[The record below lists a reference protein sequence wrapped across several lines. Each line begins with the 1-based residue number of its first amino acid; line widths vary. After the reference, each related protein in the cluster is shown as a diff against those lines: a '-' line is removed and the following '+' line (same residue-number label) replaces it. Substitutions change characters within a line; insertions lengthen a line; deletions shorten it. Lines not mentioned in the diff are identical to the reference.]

1 MKRLYITHCS
11 AKKNKLLKESSKAV
25 FPFEMYT
32 ATPTQR
38 FMNKCKE
45 MDVNWAI
52 FSDKYGVWHST
63 EKHEWYEKDPDRVSD
78 SKFKELLSNFDNYIA
93 PFNEVWF
100 YNNPGRFHKLYK
112 KLIETSSFKDKIR
125 LFTHLQEIEKKAR
138 LN

>member
-1 MKRLYITHCS
+1 MSRRIYVTHCS
-11 AKKNKLLKESSKAV
+11 AKKNISLKGNHKKV
-25 FPFEMYT
+25 TPDILYT
-32 ATPTQR
+32 SDRIQR
-38 FMNKCKE
+38 FMRKCDEKSV
-45 MDVNWAI
+45 DWAI
-52 FSDKYGVWHST
+52 FSGKYGVWHST

-125 LFTHLQEIEKKAR
+125 LFTHLQEIEKKQG
-138 LN
+138 